1 MGVGTSIVRLM
12 VWSLAIALTA
22 PLFGQAPPAAPQG
35 KKTPFAP
42 PKAGAP
48 PVRTPAPPQK
58 TPAPPT
64 KTPAAPATKTTA
76 PVAGKPKPASPKVPE
91 PEDVSLKTKDGLDI
105 KATYYPGTGDKEAVP
120 FILVH
125 GFEGQRGDFH
135 ALAVYLQSLGHA
147 AIAPDLRGHGQS
159 KTQRGGGGAVTL
171 DPDKMTRASLE
182 DMVWDIQA
190 CKTFLMEKNNAGKL
204 NIEQLCV
211 IGAEFGA
218 ILATHWAAMDWSQQ
232 DLPAYKMGKD
242 VKALVLL
249 SPPSSLKGITIQKAL
264 TNPAVKTQL
273 SVLLVAGSEDSKAS
287 GEVKKLHSTLQAGHA
302 KNPDDKA
309 IFLVQPDTLLSGTK
323 LLGRELDVKEMIAS
337 FVDKRLVDRKSE
349 FAWQNRT
356 SPVGN

>member
-1 MGVGTSIVRLM
+1 MGVGTSLGNLRFV
-12 VWSLAIALTA
+12 VWCLVIGFSF
-22 PLFGQAPPAAPQG
+22 PVFGQAPPG

-48 PVRTPAPPQK
+48 TVRSPVPPQK

-64 KTPAAPATKTTA
+64 KTTAAPSKTTA
-76 PVAGKPKPASPKVPE
+76 PAANRAKPAGPKVPE

-105 KATYYPGTGDKEAVP
+105 KATYYPGTGDKKAVP

-171 DPDKMTRASLE
+171 DPDKLTRAALE

-190 CKTFLMEKNNAGKL
+190 CKTFFMEKNNAGKL

-218 ILATHWAAMDWSQQ
+218 ILATHWAAMDWSHQ
-232 DLPAYKMGKD
+232 DLPAYKLGKD

-273 SVLLVAGSEDSKAS
+273 SVLLVAGSEDTKAS

-302 KNPDDKA
+302 RNPDDKA
-309 IFLVQPDTLLSGTK
+309 IYLIQPDTTLSGTK
-323 LLGRELDVKEMIAS
+323 LLGNALEVKEMIAT
-337 FVDKRLVDRKSE
+337 FVDKRLVDRASE
-349 FAWQNRT
+349 FAWQDRT